1 MPTIPKPPEQQIVDR
16 IYRTYEEAD
25 RAEDLRK
32 NSGLY
37 LGRLGASSIGEEC
50 PRALW
55 LDWRGYARK
64 AFPGRMLRLF
74 GTGHLQEDRVVADL
88 RAAGLQVWEKR
99 EDGAQYEFT
108 DPTGHLVCKVDG
120 VVKGVPERAEKP
132 HVLEVKTHNQTSF
145 NAVVKHGVQKSKPL
159 HYVQMQVG
167 MWLSGLT
174 RALYVALCKNDEQYE
189 VQRVRTDRKVQQEAE
204 RKVIK
209 LVEARMRPAMIS
221 DDPESFACKFCDM
234 REVCYGRVEPLRHC
248 RTCQSCIPVEGGEWY
263 CAQHDRRLSLEE
275 QRAGC
280 VSWELL

>member
-1 MPTIPKPPEQQIVDR
+1 MPAIPKPPEQQIVDR
-16 IYRTYEEAD
+16 IYRSYEDRDAAD
-25 RAEDLRK
+25 NATR
-32 NSGLY
+32 NGGLY

-64 AFPGRMLRLF
+64 VFPGRLLRLF
-74 GTGHLQEDRVVADL
+74 GTGHWQEDRVVADL
-88 RAAGLQVWEKR
+88 RAAGLQVWDKR
-99 EDGAQYEFT
+99 EDGSQYEFT

-120 VVKGVPERAEKP
+120 IVKGVPERVEKA
-132 HVLEVKTHNQTSF
+132 HVLEVKTHNQSNF

-159 HYVQMQVG
+159 HYVQMQTG

-174 RALYVALCKNDEQYE
+174 RALYVALCKNDEAYE
-189 VQRVRTDRKVQQEAE
+189 VQRVRTDREAQKAVE

-209 LVEARMRPAMIS
+209 LVEARLRPAGIS
-221 DDPESFACKFCDM
+221 DDPESFSCKFCDM
-234 REVCYGRVEPLRHC
+234 REVCYGRAAPLRHC
-248 RTCQSCIPVEGGEWY
+248 RTCRSCIPVEGGEWH

-280 VSWELL
+280 ASWELL